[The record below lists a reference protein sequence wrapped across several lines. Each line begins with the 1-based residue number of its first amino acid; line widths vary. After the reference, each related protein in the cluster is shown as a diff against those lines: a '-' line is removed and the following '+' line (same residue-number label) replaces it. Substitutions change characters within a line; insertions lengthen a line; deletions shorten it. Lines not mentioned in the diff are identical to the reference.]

1 MLELTIPRTD
11 LWDERN
17 QRFIPVKE
25 QNIILLSYFMDM
37 SDSEISEFIKIP
49 RSNVQ
54 YHRTKTLEAMRKIME
69 ERK

>member
-1 MLELTIPRTD
+1 
-11 LWDERN
+11 
-17 QRFIPVKE
+17 
-25 QNIILLSYFMDM
+25 MDM

-54 YHRTKTLEAMRKIME
+54 YHRTKTLETMRKYME